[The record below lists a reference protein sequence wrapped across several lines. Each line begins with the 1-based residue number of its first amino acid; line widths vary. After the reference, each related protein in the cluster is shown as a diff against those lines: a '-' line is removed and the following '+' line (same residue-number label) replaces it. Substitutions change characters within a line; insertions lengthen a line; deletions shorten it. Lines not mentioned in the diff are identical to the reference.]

1 MMETPGFKSLE
12 ILPGVHHIMDPLGVH
27 LTLLAGS
34 ERALLF
40 DTGYGVTDVKAY
52 IQSITSLPL
61 TVILSHGH
69 HDHALGAMWFDE
81 TWMLEA
87 DRGVFTEYTGPR
99 ERERVIARAEMKPSQ
114 AEKYRSAAI
123 PLPKPLSEA
132 PVSLGG
138 LTAVPISVPGH
149 TPGSLAMLVPEREL
163 LLLGDS
169 WNPQTWVFFPEALPV
184 ETYAQSFKKLMDQIF
199 STALAPHK
207 AEPLSWEYLHRY
219 AEGLTSKGFAS
230 AKPFLIQGQE
240 HIPTLA
246 YAPTPGSLLI
256 FRA

>member
-1 MMETPGFKSLE
+1 MMEKLEFKSME

-27 LTLLAGS
+27 MTLLAGS

-40 DTGYGVTDVKAY
+40 DTGYGVADVKAY

-81 TWMLEA
+81 TLMLET
-87 DRGVFTEYTGPR
+87 DRDVFTEYTGSR
-99 ERERVIARAEMKPSQ
+99 ERERIIARAEMNPLQ
-114 AEKYRSAAI
+114 AEKYRNAEI
-123 PLPKPLSEA
+123 PLPK
-132 PVSLGG
+132 SLRESGFDLG
-138 LTAVPISVPGH
+138 SLTAVPISVPGH
-149 TPGSLAMLVPEREL
+149 TPGSLAILVPEREL

-169 WNPQTWVFFPEALPV
+169 WNPQTWIFFPEALPV
-184 ETYAQSFKKLMDQIF
+184 ETYAQSFKKLMTQPF
-199 STALAPHK
+199 SAALAPHA
-207 AEPLSWEYLHRY
+207 AEPLTCENLQRY
-219 AEGLTSKGFAS
+219 AEGLTDKGFAS
-230 AKPFLIQGQE
+230 AKPFTIQGQE

-246 YAPTPGSLLI
+246 YAPTPGSLLV